1 MADVEQKDTVI
12 VGGGPGGYVAAIRA
26 SELGQKVT
34 LIDKGE
40 PGLGGVCLNVGC
52 VPSKALIAAGHRYQE
67 TLDSSIYGISKTDAK
82 LTLLRLKNGRTIKL
96 STV

>member
-34 LIDKGE
+34 LIE
-40 PGLGGVCLNVGC
+40 
-52 VPSKALIAAGHRYQE
+52 I
-67 TLDSSIYGISKTDAK
+67 
-82 LTLLRLKNGRTIKL
+82 GRAH
-96 STV
+96 V